1 MSKRIYVGNLSFRA
15 TEDQVKDLFA
25 PYGEVEAVAMITD
38 RETGKF
44 RGFCFV
50 EMGDAAAD
58 AAIQAL
64 NGTELD
70 GRSLR
75 INEAQPRENNRS
87 GGSRNGGSRGG
98 GNYRDRDGGRR
109 APRGDRY

>member
-1 MSKRIYVGNLSFRA
+1 MSKRIYVGNLPFRA
-15 TEDQVKDLFA
+15 TEDQVRDLFSR
-25 PYGEVEAVAMITD
+25 YGPVDHVAMITD

-50 EMGDAAAD
+50 EMGDADAD
-58 AAIQAL
+58 AAIKAL
-64 NGTELD
+64 NGTQVD

-87 GGSRNGGSRGG
+87 GGSRGS
-98 GNYRDRDGGRR
+98 GNFRDRDGGRHT
-109 APRGDRY
+109 PRGDRY